1 MTAAFIT
8 CASCSGTRDGPTHG
22 LRKAV
27 SLSFSKIIARLD
39 DAMLLVLVV
48 LLFPVIIL
56 LVGAPVALMVRALI
70 EIAHR
75 F

>member
-1 MTAAFIT
+1 M
-8 CASCSGTRDGPTHG
+8 
-22 LRKAV
+22 
-27 SLSFSKIIARLD
+27 SFSKIIARLN
-39 DAMLLVLVV
+39 DAVLLVLVV

-56 LVGAPVALMVRALI
+56 LVGAPIALVVRALI